1 MEESFRNKFYNTIGK
16 PLVVGV
22 LFSFYTFVI
31 RFWVYPR
38 YAHLLKSDFELIQ
51 NFIEWFGVAYG
62 LFIALVLVNVWSQYD
77 TTEREFDREADA
89 VFMLYESAKQ
99 IQEANGQKDL
109 KESIIKGIKK
119 YVSHVIDNY
128 SNEHQNLKARE
139 TGDKI
144 LEEIRE
150 AIGNLLHR
158 DERESLM
165 SELVEKFH
173 EAVDVRGDRISHS
186 KQSIPDPVWGIS
198 LTSSIL
204 WLIPFYGLDFKN
216 DWVAIILVGG
226 VTAIVVAIL
235 VIIKDLDDPFE
246 GTWKINTDEWELLGE
261 KIELKP
267 TLFFVYN
274 LDNNRFSVAWAFITR
289 FFPNPPCALYAL
301 LHAKYQPFRKRRT
314 NYSSVAPSIAPF
326 LIGNKNNKQRT
337 ILGDLAEVATCKVSY
352 RDDFK
357 NIYEEISPLPA
368 VIYKLNSKVEVILKS
383 TDIKRITTPATLVKR
398 IQKKLALL
406 RGRDQ
411 VQV

>member
-1 MEESFRNKFYNTIGK
+1 
-16 PLVVGV
+16 
-22 LFSFYTFVI
+22 
-31 RFWVYPR
+31 
-38 YAHLLKSDFELIQ
+38 
-51 NFIEWFGVAYG
+51 
-62 LFIALVLVNVWSQYD
+62 
-77 TTEREFDREADA
+77 
-89 VFMLYESAKQ
+89 
-99 IQEANGQKDL
+99 
-109 KESIIKGIKK
+109 
-119 YVSHVIDNY
+119 
-128 SNEHQNLKARE
+128 
-139 TGDKI
+139 
-144 LEEIRE
+144 
-150 AIGNLLHR
+150 
-158 DERESLM
+158 
-165 SELVEKFH
+165 
-173 EAVDVRGDRISHS
+173 
-186 KQSIPDPVWGIS
+186 
-198 LTSSIL
+198 
-204 WLIPFYGLDFKN
+204 
-216 DWVAIILVGG
+216 
-226 VTAIVVAIL
+226 